1 MGNKIRKLTII
12 LILCF
17 FMLPAL
23 SGCLGGREINDLEIV
38 IGMGVDKDK
47 DTGKILITAQV
58 VKEEAAGR
66 SPEGGGGGKA
76 YWNVSSKGNSVFDA
90 IRQITHKTGN
100 RLFVS
105 HNHVVIF
112 GNDLAAEGLEKYIDF
127 FLRAHEMR
135 PTAIILVAEGR
146 AADVMDAKPET
157 EKFPALNISKLVK
170 TYGFTSHI
178 YKVNMKDFA
187 SNLMSP
193 ASAALAPLVGVAME
207 KESKEINVSGMVVFK
222 NGKMVG
228 ELNHDEVR
236 GFLWVIGEVKSG
248 VLFITSPDGQG
259 NAVLEII
266 KAKSRITP
274 EIKDGKIVMHIEIKQ
289 ESSLSEQ
296 PTAENLATDQ
306 AFEKL
311 QKSTEDIIRQEI
323 LEAFDKSRALKADI
337 FGFGEMLHKKYSK
350 EWKAI
355 KDNWDEVYPTIE
367 LDIGIESKIIKTDL
381 LKKPASPDKKE
392 K

>member
-1 MGNKIRKLTII
+1 M
-12 LILCF
+12 
-17 FMLPAL
+17 
-23 SGCLGGREINDLEIV
+23 
-38 IGMGVDKDK
+38 
-47 DTGKILITAQV
+47 
-58 VKEEAAGR
+58 
-66 SPEGGGGGKA
+66 
-76 YWNVSSKGNSVFDA
+76 
-90 IRQITHKTGN
+90 
-100 RLFVS
+100 
-105 HNHVVIF
+105 
-112 GNDLAAEGLEKYIDF
+112 
-127 FLRAHEMR
+127 
-135 PTAIILVAEGR
+135 
-146 AADVMDAKPET
+146 
-157 EKFPALNISKLVK
+157 
-170 TYGFTSHI
+170 
-178 YKVNMKDFA
+178 
-187 SNLMSP
+187 
-193 ASAALAPLVGVAME
+193 
-207 KESKEINVSGMVVFK
+207 SGMVVFK

-296 PTAENLATDQ
+296 TTAENLATDQ